1 MTVSARPN
9 ESRIRGRVI
18 RFERADDGWGGWAE
32 LDVHSV
38 SAEGTERP
46 PPLVGK
52 TVRTFVPPPMVDE
65 ISTAREV
72 DARVSWHGG
81 PGGGFYSLVPR

>member
-1 MTVSARPN
+1 
-9 ESRIRGRVI
+9 
-18 RFERADDGWGGWAE
+18 
-32 LDVHSV
+32 
-38 SAEGTERP
+38 
-46 PPLVGK
+46 
-52 TVRTFVPPPMVDE
+52 MVDE